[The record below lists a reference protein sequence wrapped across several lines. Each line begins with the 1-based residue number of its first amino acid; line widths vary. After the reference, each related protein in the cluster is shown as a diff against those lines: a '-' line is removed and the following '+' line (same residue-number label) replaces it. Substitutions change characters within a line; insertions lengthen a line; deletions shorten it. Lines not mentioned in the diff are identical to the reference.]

1 MDFKESVPLILLDL
15 LNTSISAA
23 CPEKGKNS
31 NGDY

>member
-1 MDFKESVPLILLDL
+1 MHFKESVSLILLDL
-15 LNTSISAA
+15 LDTSVSAA